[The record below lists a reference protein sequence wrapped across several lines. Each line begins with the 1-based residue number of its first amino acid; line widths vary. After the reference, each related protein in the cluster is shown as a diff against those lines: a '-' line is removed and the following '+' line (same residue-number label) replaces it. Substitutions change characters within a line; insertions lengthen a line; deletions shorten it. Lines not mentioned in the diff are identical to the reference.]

1 MCDECA
7 EGFVNSQGVCVEAR
21 QQQVTQQATFT
32 RYVTYAGLCVATF
45 IIFNKNTWV
54 AMLVGAA
61 VSIYITVAEYMYSET
76 NLDVGALAKMLKL
89 AD

>member
-7 EGFVNSQGVCVEAR
+7 EDFTNSQGVCVESR
-21 QQQVTQQATFT
+21 QQQQTQQATFT

-54 AMLVGAA
+54 AMIVGAA
-61 VSIYITVAEYMYSET
+61 VSVYITLAEYMYGET
-76 NLDVGALAKMLKL
+76 NVDIGAIAKMLKL
-89 AD
+89 AE